1 MEASPLTRQ
10 PQPEVF
16 QPKIVL
22 LYDSLFKDDDTIERG
37 EGFWREFFLLRPD
50 RPALQALLDGLSAA
64 DVLGLEERTRELFE
78 RGVEAVQG
86 GGPNPGPSSATVQL
100 HALETL
106 SVFLAAVL
114 GKKYAY
120 PTSDVI
126 AVLAGIDLVDTIFGE
141 FAVALDQVIRAGKS
155 LDLRS
160 RAVEVVLSVTAGAY
174 QTSLLTYFI
183 QRDLFPAV
191 MKYIHET
198 EHPGQI
204 LEPYTLLGLLANYNK
219 FEFQNPY
226 QQRLSEIVNE
236 PTIQQMIRCV
246 GYACQKLRLDFVDV
260 MDDLPEG
267 WTFSNTLHMIG
278 LGIVARGPK
287 PEKKIVYDAETQK
300 QMFAKLPGPEA
311 ALLLTTY
318 DFTHVNKLFCFNL
331 VTLAAE
337 KGQEQPF
344 ASYVSLTSY
353 LLQHAHLSQR
363 VSHYATLNLMA
374 FRLLVEDPVLCK
386 RICSDE
392 SKTPVRLCRQRSPYL
407 PLVKGDRVMATAILD
422 TMVDGK
428 LSQRF
433 VFKNPN
439 IKEECGC
446 GESFMV

>member
-318 DFTHVNKLFCFNL
+318 DFTHKRGKSSRSR
-331 VTLAAE
+331 A
-337 KGQEQPF
+337 
-344 ASYVSLTSY
+344 TS
-353 LLQHAHLSQR
+353 
-363 VSHYATLNLMA
+363 
-374 FRLLVEDPVLCK
+374 P
-386 RICSDE
+386 
-392 SKTPVRLCRQRSPYL
+392 
-407 PLVKGDRVMATAILD
+407 
-422 TMVDGK
+422 
-428 LSQRF
+428 
-433 VFKNPN
+433 
-439 IKEECGC
+439 
-446 GESFMV
+446 